1 MVKDPSENR
10 VPTFTALFNPTLEA
24 IRSLGGS
31 ASNPEITNQ
40 VIEDLNLPEQITQ
53 IVHGQG
59 RQTELEYRLAWSR
72 TYLKQYG
79 LLDNSEKGIWSL
91 TTSGYD
97 TKIVEPN
104 VVVSFFRQ
112 QRQESGAKSQ
122 LATDERNMYGDD
134 KEWEEDY
141 SEETDSWRERLLGTL
156 RNMPPDSFERLCQRL
171 LRESGFIEVEVTGKP
186 GDGGIDGRGVIR
198 FAGLISFPVLF
209 QCKRYS
215 SNVGPEIVREL
226 RGAMQGRADRG
237 LILTTGGFTR
247 YAHQEA
253 TRDGAP
259 PIDLIDGEL
268 LMDKLRELKLGVTTR
283 MIEEITIDTGWFN
296 SL

>member
-10 VPTFTALFNPTLEA
+10 VPTNDALFNPTLEA

-31 ASNPEITNQ
+31 ASNAEITNQ
-40 VIEDLNLPEQITQ
+40 VIEGLKLPDQVTQ

-79 LLDNSEKGIWSL
+79 LLNNSEKGIWSL
-91 TTSGYD
+91 TASGLD

-104 VVVSFFRQ
+104 VVVTFVRQ
-112 QRQESGAKSQ
+112 QFQESRAKSQ
-122 LATDERNMYGDD
+122 LATGEGNLFGDNE
-134 KEWEEDY
+134 EWEDDY

-171 LRESGFIEVEVTGKP
+171 LRESGFIEVEVTGRP

-215 SNVGPEIVREL
+215 SNVGPAIVREL

-237 LILTTGGFTR
+237 LILTTSGFTR
-247 YAHQEA
+247 DAHQEA
-253 TRDGAP
+253 TRDGVP

-268 LMDKLRELKLGVTTR
+268 LMDKLRELKLGVSTR
-283 MIEEITIDTGWFN
+283 MIEEITVDTGWFN
-296 SL
+296 SI

>member
-10 VPTFTALFNPTLEA
+10 VPTYDALFNPTLEA

-31 ASNPEITNQ
+31 ASISEITNQ
-40 VIEDLNLPEQITQ
+40 VIEGMKLPDQVTQ

-79 LLDNSEKGIWSL
+79 LLNNSERGIWSL
-91 TTSGYD
+91 TASGPD
-97 TKIVEPN
+97 TKIVEPSA
-104 VVVSFFRQ
+104 VVTFVRQ
-112 QRQESGAKSQ
+112 QFQEGRAKSE
-122 LATDERNMYGDD
+122 LAAGGKNLLGD
-134 KEWEEDY
+134 KEEWEDDY
-141 SEETDSWRERLLGTL
+141 SEDTDSWRERLLGAL
-156 RNMPPDSFERLCQRL
+156 QKMPPDSFERLCQRL
-171 LRESGFIEVEVTGKP
+171 LRESGFIEVEVTGRS

-215 SNVGPEIVREL
+215 SNVGPAIVREL
-226 RGAMQGRADRG
+226 RGAMQGRSDRG
-237 LILTTGGFTR
+237 LILTTAGFTR
-247 YAHQEA
+247 DAHQEA

-268 LMDKLRELKLGVTTR
+268 LMDKLRELKLGVSTC
-283 MIEEITIDTGWFN
+283 MIEEITVDTGWFN